1 MFAMST
7 SVVAADP
14 LSLLFLGDSTM
25 INVNVS
31 NRTRWWG
38 WAEFAMS
45 GIPSRGLSSPL
56 TKAFGGDVGCLR
68 RSCSD
73 ALRNYAMGGAWGCC
87 FMCLK
92 YEFLSTYQVPCC
104 DESGHSCRTNNRY
117 WHGVMDD
124 LLRGAADFALV
135 QFGQNDA
142 WSPSFKLMKP
152 AIDNEVVVN
161 YVAGLTAMTQQ
172 IRSARP
178 GKTEPT
184 LISMVPSP
192 ADIRLSSTSSVVVSS
207 AFLFVKAQ
215 YQLSVTEGLPWVN
228 LWGAVANWYTGN
240 IERDAIRG
248 HPANASRS
256 RMIEAMGY
264 VHTGICGSIVIGYIA
279 MLLLSNGEVA
289 ERSKDQRGLM
299 MGHGI
304 SASKLGK
311 VLSARKAEIA
321 AAYRQALALE
331 CAYLGGIDKEF
342 WPELCVE
349 DTAGEGIGI
358 MRCNATDNKNRTR
371 KPESDLGAEQEAAA
385 KPE

>member
-1 MFAMST
+1 MFALPT

-25 INVNVS
+25 QTS
-31 NRTRWWG
+31 PMGGWWG
-38 WAEFAMS
+38 WAEFAVS

-68 RSCSD
+68 NHCSD
-73 ALRNYAMGGAWGCC
+73 ALRNYAMGGTLGCC
-87 FMCLK
+87 FMCTN
-92 YEFLSTYQVPCC
+92 YANFSTYQLPCC
-104 DESGHSCRTNNRY
+104 DESGHSCRANGN
-117 WHGVMDD
+117 WHRVMDD

-142 WSPSFKLMKP
+142 WSSERKA
-152 AIDNEVVVN
+152 AIPKVVVN

-178 GKTEPT
+178 SKTEPT
-184 LISMVPSP
+184 LISMVPTP
-192 ADIRLSSTSSVVVSS
+192 AAILPNEYICSGHQDRT
-207 AFLFVKAQ
+207 AFLFVRAQ
-215 YQLSVTEGLPWVN
+215 YHLAVTEGLPWVN

-248 HPANASRS
+248 HSEHASRS
-256 RMIEAMGY
+256 RIENAMGG
-264 VHTGICGSIVIGYIA
+264 VHTRICGSIVIGYIA

-289 ERSKDQRGLM
+289 GRSKYQRGP

-321 AAYRQALALE
+321 AAYRQALALG
-331 CAYLGGIDKEF
+331 CAQSGGLDEEY
-342 WPELCVE
+342 WPKLCSE
-349 DTAGEGIGI
+349 DTAGKGIGI
-358 MRCNATDNKNRTR
+358 MRCNATQNQTW
-371 KPESDLGAEQEAAA
+371 LGAEQERLGTSDLFV
-385 KPE
+385 